1 MNSGDPFIVARRRSL
16 SIWRVTKT
24 GRGSREGGGWVE
36 RLKVELG
43 GGRGSKGDDEYC
55 VHACVIVIIIS
66 AIVIVVM
73 MMVRSVMV
81 RL

>member
-1 MNSGDPFIVARRRSL
+1 M
-16 SIWRVTKT
+16 
-24 GRGSREGGGWVE
+24 E